1 MARTYARRDTD
12 QPEAND
18 LRARMAANRRR
29 RQNLESQLERVRS
42 EAAMLAR
49 EARGV
54 LTYDDMAE
62 RLGVSRAQVGNYLQT
77 EEVPARAG

>member
-12 QPEAND
+12 QPEAVT
-18 LRARMAANRRR
+18 LRERMAGNRRR
-29 RQNLESQLERVRS
+29 RQDLEGKLEAVRA
-42 EAAMLAR
+42 EAAALAR